1 MQIVKEPTHS
11 VSFGGSTIAAQL
23 INLRRVG
30 AIALTYGINKDVYD
44 LELRRQIASIASS
57 FQIFECV
64 QCADAIKSF
73 LSEQGICGKQIKL
86 FTGSTEEPF
95 CNIYHE
101 ILNQNISTNGRHEA
115 IVLEIEGKELVF
127 DNIHPQGVLRVDW
140 INNLYCPIKDI
151 GGDFQ
156 ITEIDF

>member
-1 MQIVKEPTHS
+1 MY
-11 VSFGGSTIAAQL
+11 
-23 INLRRVG
+23 N
-30 AIALTYGINKDVYD
+30 
-44 LELRRQIASIASS
+44 LELRSQITSIASS

-64 QCADAIKSF
+64 QCAEAIKRF
-73 LSEQGICGKQIKL
+73 LSKQGIRGKQIKL
-86 FTGSTEEPF
+86 FTGSTEDPF

-101 ILNQNISTNGRHEA
+101 IQDQNISTNGRHEA
-115 IVLEIEGKELVF
+115 IALEIEGTELVF
-127 DNIHPQGVLRVDW
+127 DNIHPQGVLRLDW

>member
-1 MQIVKEPTHS
+1 MYNP
-11 VSFGGSTIAAQL
+11 
-23 INLRRVG
+23 
-30 AIALTYGINKDVYD
+30 
-44 LELRRQIASIASS
+44 ELRQQIASIASR
-57 FQIFECV
+57 FQIFECI
-64 QCADAIKSF
+64 QCAEAIKRF
-73 LSEQGICGKQIKL
+73 LIEQKIRGKQIKL
-86 FTGSTEEPF
+86 FTGSTEDPF

-101 ILNQNISTNGRHEA
+101 ILNQNISTNGYHEA

-127 DNIHPQGVLRVDW
+127 DNIHPQGVLKADW